1 MILTPKQVEDLTID
15 IDNDLQTIIIEHS
28 YPALDI
34 FSDKPIIKEGIL
46 NAKKVT
52 IAEQELNIV
61 GIISSNIGNVVKQTV
76 LTMREDTLIAL
87 TEKYER
93 LVQVRKNKNSKLP
106 Q

>member
-28 YPALDI
+28 YPAIDI
-34 FSDKPIIKEGIL
+34 FADRNIIKDGIV
-46 NAKKVT
+46 NAKKVI

-61 GIISSNIGNVVKQTV
+61 GLISSNIGNVIKQTI

-87 TEKYER
+87 TEKYEY
-93 LVQVRKNKNSKLP
+93 LVQVRKNKKSKS
-106 Q
+106 